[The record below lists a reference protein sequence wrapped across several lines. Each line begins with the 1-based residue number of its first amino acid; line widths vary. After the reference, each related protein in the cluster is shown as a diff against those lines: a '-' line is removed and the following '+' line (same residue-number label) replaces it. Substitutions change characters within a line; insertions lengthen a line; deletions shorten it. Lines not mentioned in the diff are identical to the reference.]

1 MECAF
6 DNALKNV
13 SPFCVKPQVGRE
25 MSTSTDDRILQQDM
39 PQALRR
45 VEEAAKLLEEAA
57 KLSKIDPFSKVST
70 NARFSH
76 KRAARQ
82 LAIQIQIM

>member
-1 MECAF
+1 
-6 DNALKNV
+6 
-13 SPFCVKPQVGRE
+13 

-57 KLSKIDPFSKVST
+57 KLSKIDPFSKVRT

-76 KRAARQ
+76 KRATR
-82 LAIQIQIM
+82 